1 MFDPCELL
9 KNIRRRLSDGLDR
22 HPPKAD
28 RYYTLTLPLPGFRL
42 KNLAQTGPR
51 WCWWSKP
58 IKEEYRLGAGEVLR
72 ICAGGAERFPRL
84 AADFEASV
92 AKWDRYDPDATGV
105 QPILFTGFA
114 FSPDDPMTGSWQG
127 MPNAALC
134 LPEVL
139 LQQEINTCTLSCSL
153 AGGRH
158 KDRAQQLEDWMDVLT
173 QLIEA
178 AVQHP
183 GPPGYRTSLPLSHS
197 EPAREQW
204 IDWVHKAKR
213 DIAAQQLE
221 KVVLARQIRVRAE
234 RRLNPMRLMS
244 TLNCLYPD
252 SVLFATRQDD
262 LIFVSASPELL
273 LSCDKGEICSDAVAG
288 TAPRA
293 ADETKDQ
300 QLGEALLSDEKSIHE
315 HRLVVENIHNV
326 LQRLCSEVQPIQA
339 PRLKRLR
346 AMQHLWTELRGQLK
360 PGIGLFDAAALLH
373 PTAAVNGTPVQ
384 QAFRWLAETET
395 FSRGW
400 YTGAAGWI
408 NALGNGE
415 LAVLIRCAQLQGYD
429 AELYAGAGITAGSD
443 PDSEYR
449 ETELKLA
456 AMLEA
461 LEEA

>member
-9 KNIRRRLSDGLDR
+9 DMIRRRLTIELDR
-22 HPPKAD
+22 HPPQTD
-28 RYYTLTLPLPGFRL
+28 RFYTLTLPLPGFRL
-42 KNLAQTGPR
+42 RTLAQTGPR
-51 WCWWSKP
+51 WCYWSKP
-58 IKEEYRLGAGEVLR
+58 AKEEYRLGAGEVLR
-72 ICAGGAERFPRL
+72 IKASGADRFRKL
-84 AADFEASV
+84 SDGFKATL
-92 AKWDRYDPDATGV
+92 AKWDRFDPDGTHI

-114 FSPDDPMTGSWQG
+114 FSPDDPMHGAWSG
-127 MPNAALC
+127 MPNAAMC

-139 LQQEINTCTLSCSL
+139 LQQRINTCTLSCSL
-153 AGGRH
+153 APD
-158 KDRAQQLEDWMDVLT
+158 KQTDSKQLVDDWMDVIA

-183 GPPGYRTSLPLSHS
+183 GPPGHRTDLPVIHS
-197 EPAREQW
+197 QPSRDEW
-204 IDWVHKAKR
+204 LDWVRKAKR
-213 DIAAQQLE
+213 DIAAGRLE

-234 RRLNPMRLMS
+234 RRLNPVRLMS
-244 TLNCLYPD
+244 TLSCLYPD

-262 LIFVSASPELL
+262 LIFTAASPEHLL
-273 LSCDKGEICSDAVAG
+273 ICRDAEISSDAVAG
-288 TAPRA
+288 TVPRA
-293 ADETKDQ
+293 ADESKDQ
-300 QLGEALLSDEKSIHE
+300 QLGQALLEDAKSQHE
-315 HRLVVENIHNV
+315 HQLVVDNIQAV
-326 LQRLCSEVQPIQA
+326 LQTLCTEVNPI
-339 PRLKRLR
+339 PPPKLKRLR
-346 AMQHLWTELRGQLK
+346 AMQHLWTELQGRLK
-360 PGIGLFDAAALLH
+360 PDVGLFDAAARLH

-384 QAFRWLAETET
+384 QARLWLDQTET

-408 NALGNGE
+408 DARGDGE

>member
-1 MFDPCELL
+1 MYDPCELL
-9 KNIRRRLSDGLDR
+9 KNIRRRLADELDR
-22 HPPKAD
+22 HPPQAD

-42 KNLAQTGPR
+42 RNLAQTGPR

-58 IKEEYRLGAGEVLR
+58 IKDEYRLGAGEVLR
-72 ICAGGAERFPRL
+72 ICAGGSDRFSRL
-84 AADFEASV
+84 AADFEAIV
-92 AKWDRYDPDATGV
+92 ARWDRQDPDATGV

-139 LQQEINTCTLSCSL
+139 LQQQINTCTLSCSL
-153 AGGRH
+153 DGGQL
-158 KDRAQQLEDWMDVLT
+158 KDNAQQVEDWMDVIT

-197 EPAREQW
+197 EPDREQW
-204 IDWVHKAKR
+204 IDWVHKAQR
-213 DIAAQQLE
+213 EIAEERLE

-234 RRLNPMRLMS
+234 RRLKPMRLMS

-262 LIFVSASPELL
+262 LIFVAASPELL
-273 LSCDKGEICSDAVAG
+273 LSCHNRVISSDAVAG
-288 TAPRA
+288 TAPRT
-293 ADETKDQ
+293 ADETKDR
-300 QLGEALLSDEKSIHE
+300 QLGEALLNDAKSLHE
-315 HRLVVENIHNV
+315 HRLVVESIHNA
-326 LQRLCSEVQPIQA
+326 LQNLCRQVQPVQA

-346 AMQHLWTELRGQLK
+346 AMQHLWTELRGRLK
-360 PGIGLFDAAALLH
+360 AGIGLFDAAALLH

-384 QAFRWLAETET
+384 QAFRWLTETET

-408 NALGNGE
+408 DARGDGE

-443 PDSEYR
+443 PESEYR

>member
-1 MFDPCELL
+1 MFDPCESLE
-9 KNIRRRLSDGLDR
+9 NIRQRLASELDR
-22 HPPKAD
+22 HPPRAE
-28 RYYTLTLPLPGFRL
+28 RYYSLTLPLPGFRL
-42 KNLAQTGPR
+42 SNLAQTGPR

-72 ICAGGAERFPRL
+72 ICAGGSERFRQL
-84 AADFEASV
+84 TAGFETTV
-92 AKWDRYDPDATGV
+92 AKWDRYDPDATGA
-105 QPILFTGFA
+105 QPILFSGFA

-139 LQQEINTCTLSCSL
+139 LQQQINNCTLSCSL
-153 AGGRH
+153 DGARL
-158 KDRAQQLEDWMDVLT
+158 KERDQQLEDWMDVIT

-183 GPPGYRTSLPLSHS
+183 GPPGYRTSLPLIHS
-197 EPAREQW
+197 EQW
-204 IDWVHKAKR
+204 IDWVRKAKR
-213 DIAAQQLE
+213 DIAQDRLE
-221 KVVLARQIRVRAE
+221 KVVLARQIQVCAE
-234 RRLNPMRLMS
+234 RRLSPMRLMS

-262 LIFVSASPELL
+262 LIFVAASPELL
-273 LSCDKGEICSDAVAG
+273 LSCKDHEICSDAVAG
-288 TAPRA
+288 TAPRR

-300 QLGEALLSDEKSIHE
+300 QLGEALLNDAKSIHE
-315 HRLVVENIHNV
+315 HRLVVENIHAA
-326 LQRLCSEVQPIQA
+326 LTTLCSEVQPIRPPQ
-339 PRLKRLR
+339 LKRLR
-346 AMQHLWTELRGQLK
+346 AMQHLWTQLRGRLK

-384 QAFRWLAETET
+384 QAFQWLTETES

-408 NALGNGE
+408 DARGDGE
-415 LAVLIRCAQLQGYD
+415 LAVLIRCAQLQGYE

-443 PDSEYR
+443 PDSEYH